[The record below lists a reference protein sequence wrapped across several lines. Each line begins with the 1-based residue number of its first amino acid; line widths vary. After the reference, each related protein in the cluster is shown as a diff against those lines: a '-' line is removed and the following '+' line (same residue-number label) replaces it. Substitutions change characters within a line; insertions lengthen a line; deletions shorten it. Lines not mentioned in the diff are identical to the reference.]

1 LKKLK
6 IHFVTKVWIMC
17 DNICRATESSR
28 QTASTNRALRY
39 ITRREEYLDCDE
51 SRTCE
56 AVGELEVTGEG
67 TKLMKSLQLDTVLIR
82 LRSGDLK
89 HSTVYHALL
98 ELQFVRHTMR
108 FIAILFSDPSS
119 PGRTQF
125 AELLPLS
132 VEFDCKG
139 RFYIVPTLSRATY
152 KKLFYPGCLVKVLAI
167 GSGRSINS
175 SETLPWKQWKPRLS
189 ARRSIITDILAK
201 DILEMPASMIN
212 RASDKK
218 AIHTS
223 IQGYSSSFSSSRA
236 GLYQNNYCQDTPK
249 YDLSEYYPSLR
260 FPGIKASG
268 GSSFAKWFKL
278 VPPAVRVDTNF
289 KCDRG
294 TTLRKDRFSD
304 SEAILKYLSLKQ
316 VD

>member
-1 LKKLK
+1 
-6 IHFVTKVWIMC
+6 MC
-17 DNICRATESSR
+17 DNICRATKPSR

-39 ITRREEYLDCDE
+39 ITRREESLDWDE
-51 SRTCE
+51 SRTSE
-56 AVGELEVTGEG
+56 AIGELEVTGEG

-82 LRSGDLK
+82 LRSGDLM

-98 ELQFVRHTMR
+98 ELQFAKHTMR
-108 FIAILFSDPSS
+108 TLAILFSDPSS

-139 RFYIVPTLSRATY
+139 RVYIVPTLSRASY
-152 KKLFYPGCLVKVLAI
+152 KKLFYPGCLLKVLDI
-167 GSGRSINS
+167 RRGRFKNS

-189 ARRSIITDILAK
+189 AKRSIITDILAK
-201 DILEMPASMIN
+201 DIREMGASMIN
-212 RASDKK
+212 RFIDKK
-218 AIHTS
+218 ATHTS
-223 IQGYSSSFSSSRA
+223 TQGYSSSFSSSRA
-236 GLYQNNYCQDTPK
+236 GLYQNKYCHDTPK

-260 FPGIKASG
+260 FPGVTASG

-294 TTLRKDRFSD
+294 TTLRKDRFFDKQS
-304 SEAILKYLSLKQ
+304 IHKYLSLKE

>member
-1 LKKLK
+1 
-6 IHFVTKVWIMC
+6 M
-17 DNICRATESSR
+17 D
-28 QTASTNRALRY
+28 Y
-39 ITRREEYLDCDE
+39 DE
-51 SRTCE
+51 SRRSE
-56 AVGELEVTGEG
+56 AIGELEVTGEG
-67 TKLMKSLQLDTVLIR
+67 TKLMKSLQLHTVLIR
-82 LRSGDLK
+82 LRSGDLM

-98 ELQFVRHTMR
+98 ELQFARHTLR
-108 FIAILFSDPSS
+108 TLGILFSDPSS

-139 RFYIVPTLSRATY
+139 RLYIVPTLSRATY

-167 GSGRSINS
+167 KSGRFFNS

-189 ARRSIITDILAK
+189 AKRSIITDILAK
-201 DILEMPASMIN
+201 DILEMAPSLIK
-212 RASDKK
+212 RASNKK
-218 AIHTS
+218 ATHTS
-223 IQGYSSSFSSSRA
+223 TQGYSSSFSSSRA
-236 GLYQNNYCQDTPK
+236 GLYQNNYCHDTPK

-260 FPGIKASG
+260 FPGVTASG

-278 VPPAVRVDTNF
+278 LPPFVRVDTNF

-294 TTLRKDRFSD
+294 TTLKKDRFFD
-304 SEAILKYLSLKQ
+304 KETIYKYLSLKE